1 LPACLCVRNFRSRRW
16 CGDRFDD
23 WLVGHQFEPNYL
35 HHPVFRYRTSLGVF
49 AFFPRNAGFRPFL
62 VVSVSVSGE
71 RKAGFCTPVSASKIS
86 VPRSGGDR
94 FDDWVV
100 GPQFE
105 PYCLHHPVLGFGP
118 PQVIRQFV
126 RGNRDFLASALSLDI
141 SLLGD
146 EAASAVLSLRRRI
159 PFPAPVETG
168 LLTGWRLP
176 VRGGV
181 FK

>member
-71 RKAGFCTPVSASKIS
+71 RKAGFCTPVSASKIF

-100 GPQFE
+100 GPQLE
-105 PYCLHHPVLGFGP
+105 PYCLHHPVSANRTFPAG
-118 PQVIRQFV
+118 RQTGRFC
-126 RGNRDFLASALSLDI
+126 GDFRPLI
-141 SLLGD
+141 SPI
-146 EAASAVLSLRRRI
+146 LSLRALLRLSGGFWR
-159 PFPAPVETG
+159 PVSASKNSVPDG
-168 LLTGWRLP
+168 RA
-176 VRGGV
+176 
-181 FK
+181 